1 MEMRFAILLLP
12 CALAACGVPEG
23 ETPSLAA
30 RPIEGIA
37 DAPMRAIAAVP
48 SASDAAL
55 ASRISDLVSR
65 AEQGQS
71 AFAIALPRTRSA
83 VSAAGSA
90 ESESWIDAQTALS
103 ALDSARSPTTSALG
117 ELDAILADQALFGEP
132 AETDRLL
139 DARMRV
145 TALDAEQAEHYEA
158 LLSALRSR

>member
-1 MEMRFAILLLP
+1 MEMRFAIVLLP
-12 CALAACGVPEG
+12 CALAACGIPEG
-23 ETPSLAA
+23 EAPSLAA
-30 RPIEGIA
+30 RPIEAIA
-37 DAPMRAIAAVP
+37 DAPMRAIAPVP
-48 SASDAAL
+48 AASDGAL

-71 AFAIALPRTRSA
+71 AFAATLPRTRSA
-83 VSAAGSA
+83 VSAAGGA
-90 ESESWIDAQTALS
+90 GSESWIEAQTALS

-117 ELDAILADQALFGEP
+117 ELDAIFAGQAVAGEP

-145 TALDAEQAEHYEA
+145 TALDAEQAEQYQA